1 MESNLSSQASEKLT
15 KNFLIEFAD
24 RIQHQRTLREVKRL
38 FPLIVEKMWTE
49 SSQYNPPV
57 NLEPIA
63 KLRKMHT
70 FIKIPRDNHGK
81 LVPDSDGF
89 KIYLSDKDPL
99 NLQRVTIAHEIGHTL
114 FFNLSSSPPSRSPR
128 KNVSNIIQDK
138 EEWLC
143 YDFARELLMPTSKS
157 LKLLQHNYRRPSME
171 GLYEIARIF
180 QVSLDVVCWRIFRD
194 FRLWQDAAVFFI
206 SSNADPLI
214 VKKKYIYRGEK
225 IKKRNI
231 QIRQFL
237 KNHEISTTIKYT
249 FTHPNS
255 EKSVHFLVNNTVFSF
270 HVKNVKKGPYQKVC
284 MIIDESGGKSCTTLN
299 DFDN

>member
-1 MESNLSSQASEKLT
+1 MYGRLKMEVNLSSQASVEKLT
-15 KNFLIEFAD
+15 RIFLTEFVN
-24 RIQHQRTLREVKRL
+24 RTQNQRALREVKSL

-49 SSQYNPPV
+49 TSQYNPPV

-70 FIKIPRDNHGK
+70 FIKTPLDNHGK
-81 LVPDSDGF
+81 LVPDQDGF
-89 KIYLSDKDPL
+89 IIYLSDKDSL
-99 NLQRVTIAHEIGHTL
+99 NLQRGTIAHEIGHTL

-128 KNVSNIIQDK
+128 TIVPNIIQDK

-194 FRLWQDAAVFFI
+194 FRLWKDAAVFFI
-206 SSNADPLI
+206 SSNADTPI
-214 VKKKYIYRGEK
+214 VKKGNIFRGEK
-225 IKKRNI
+225 IQRGNL
-231 QIRQFL
+231 QIKQFL
-237 KNHEISTTIKYT
+237 KNHELLCHLSA
-249 FTHPNS
+249 S
-255 EKSVHFLVNNTVFSF
+255 
-270 HVKNVKKGPYQKVC
+270 
-284 MIIDESGGKSCTTLN
+284 
-299 DFDN
+299 